1 MAHPRRGTK
10 DERQTIPPQ
19 ATSDMGDIWR
29 SLSGRNDRSSLNAW
43 FSKYTVYIVMLLR
56 SLGGLGKDYVRFLHT
71 CTENRQLVESRVPGK
86 ADDDRVFAYCSTD
99 ATSNRVKS
107 LAQRSVCSCTR
118 DSGGYVFFNKRY
130 IKYNCMSVF
139 I

>member
-1 MAHPRRGTK
+1 
-10 DERQTIPPQ
+10 
-19 ATSDMGDIWR
+19 
-29 SLSGRNDRSSLNAW
+29 
-43 FSKYTVYIVMLLR
+43 MLLR
-56 SLGGLGKDYVRFLHT
+56 SLGGLGTYYVRFLHT
-71 CTENRQLVESRVPGK
+71 CTENRQLVESGVPGK

-99 ATSNRVKS
+99 ATLNTVKS

-118 DSGGYVFFNKRY
+118 DSSGWVFRNKRY